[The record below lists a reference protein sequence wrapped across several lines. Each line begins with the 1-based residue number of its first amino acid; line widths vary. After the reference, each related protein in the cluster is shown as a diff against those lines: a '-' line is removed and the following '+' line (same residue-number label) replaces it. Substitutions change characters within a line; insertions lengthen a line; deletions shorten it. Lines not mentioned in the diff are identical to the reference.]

1 MLCNTYTLLLYIVV
15 DRVPGKLFTD
25 WITVYEEL
33 PQKITDMAAFLF
45 VVTEECY
52 ISACLSMNR

>member
-15 DRVPGKLFTD
+15 DRVRGKLFTD
-25 WITVYEEL
+25 LITVYEEL
-33 PQKITDMAAFLF
+33 PQNITDTAAFIF

-52 ISACLSMNR
+52 ISAFLSMNR